1 MKLRREFSSEVES
14 AHAALRILS
23 AIPSSGNA
31 DLTGLFRIASHE
43 AKKSRAQNRILRVVS
58 SASLHFYLPFR
69 VFVYYLYA
77 NAVMQICYL
86 PTETDYPIL
95 YWTLKFYLLIAKA

>member
-14 AHAALRILS
+14 AHTALRILS
-23 AIPSSGNA
+23 AIPLSGNA

-58 SASLHFYLPFR
+58 SASLHFYLLFH
-69 VFVYYLYA
+69 VLVSTYMLMQLCKFVTYQLRL
-77 NAVMQICYL
+77 I
-86 PTETDYPIL
+86 IL
-95 YWTLKFYLLIAKA
+95 SLTGH